1 MKIKVI
7 LTGATGMVGEGVLLE
22 CLDHADVEKIL
33 VINRRPAGVTHS
45 KLKEIIH
52 RDFFDL
58 TAIESQL
65 QGYNACF
72 FCLGMSAVG
81 LSQDEYRR
89 GTYELTLNFA
99 RTLLKYNKDMV
110 FNYVSGAGTDTS
122 EKRKAM
128 WARVKGKTENALIN
142 LGFRNAYMFRP
153 AIMEATNG
161 QKNTLKLYKFLS
173 WLIPTIRALFP
184 NYICTLRQ
192 VGQAMINS
200 VTIGYE
206 KPILE
211 VPDIVALSSGQRSGS
226 QVRS

>member
-7 LTGATGMVGEGVLLE
+7 LTGATGMVGEGVLFE

-33 VINRRPAGVTHS
+33 LINRRPSGVAHP
-45 KLKEIIH
+45 KVKEIIH
-52 RDFFDL
+52 RDFFEL
-58 TAIESQL
+58 GAIESQVH
-65 QGYNACF
+65 GYDACF

-81 LSQDEYRR
+81 LSQDEYHR

-99 RTLLKYNKDMV
+99 RTLLKHNENMV
-110 FNYVSGAGTDTS
+110 FNYVSGAGTDSS

-142 LGFRNAYMFRP
+142 LGFRRACMFRP
-153 AIMEATNG
+153 AIMEATKG
-161 QKNTLKLYKFLS
+161 QKNTLKLYNYFS
-173 WLIPTIRALFP
+173 WLIPAMRVLFP

-192 VGQAMINS
+192 VGQAMINA
-200 VTIGYE
+200 VTKGYE

-211 VPDIVALSSGQRSGS
+211 VADIVALSSGQTSVNKVLS
-226 QVRS
+226 